1 LLVKRHYKDGTIDI
15 VLSDFDFVLEIDTAA
30 HTTVGKTQYMA
41 PEVSTDDYGTMA
53 DIWSAGV
60 VLIELMTLSSDHKL
74 NTMTESNEREMHDA
88 IRKQMVRMR
97 NSANK

>member
-1 LLVKRHYKDGTIDI
+1 

-41 PEVSTDDYGTMA
+41 PEVSSGNYGTMA

-60 VLIELMTLSSDHKL
+60 VLIELMTLSNDHKL
-74 NTMTESNEREMHDA
+74 NTMTESNEHEIHTA
-88 IRKQMVRMR
+88 IRKQMV
-97 NSANK
+97 